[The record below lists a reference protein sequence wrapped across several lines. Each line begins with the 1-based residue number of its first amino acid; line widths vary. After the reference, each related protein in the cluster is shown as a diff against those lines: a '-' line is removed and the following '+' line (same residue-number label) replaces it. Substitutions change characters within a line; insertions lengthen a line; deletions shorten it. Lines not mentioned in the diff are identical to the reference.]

1 MLTPVE
7 VIVGIGIFF
16 LALWLPLIAYFVQT
30 QSKDKR

>member
-16 LALWLPLIAYFVQT
+16 LALWLPVIAYFLQA